1 MPRRILLDALT
12 PVQQQSLASTM
23 LSYIDASVLAEHA
36 NGHDWHHA
44 ANGELFF
51 SRHRDYIAKLEAFL
65 TSNGQGQFVPLP
77 KWDPGRTIP
86 ANFLQVKA
94 LPGVPLTP
102 LNANPNR
109 PAPANILDPCSFGT
123 ASAYARAVEPW
134 HDGVHGAIGGA
145 MSSISYAPTAVIFWC
160 WHAYLDDLYWDWQAC
175 APYQQ
180 FSLHTG
186 TALHETD
193 ETFAFTVAPNRD
205 VFAIKKSATG
215 SNSTEIHVLSASRGY
230 AGYTLQTGSALH
242 PTDQT
247 FEFDVA
253 LDRDVFVIKK
263 SNTGTNSTEVHA
275 LRH

>member
-1 MPRRILLDALT
+1 
-12 PVQQQSLASTM
+12 
-23 LSYIDASVLAEHA
+23 
-36 NGHDWHHA
+36 
-44 ANGELFF
+44 
-51 SRHRDYIAKLEAFL
+51 
-65 TSNGQGQFVPLP
+65 
-77 KWDPGRTIP
+77 
-86 ANFLQVKA
+86 
-94 LPGVPLTP
+94 
-102 LNANPNR
+102 
-109 PAPANILDPCSFGT
+109 
-123 ASAYARAVEPW
+123 
-134 HDGVHGAIGGA
+134 
-145 MSSISYAPTAVIFWC
+145 MSSISYAPAAVIFWC

-180 FSLHTG
+180 FSLQTG

-193 ETFAFTVAPNRD
+193 ETFAFTVVALDRDVFVIKKSNTGTNSTEIHVLSAASGYQQFSLQTGTALHETDGTFAFAVAPNRD

-230 AGYTLQTGSALH
+230 AGYSLQTGSTLH